1 MGAYLLF
8 FITGLVFSM
17 VGLGGGSVFVPFF
30 TFLEYDLKTIAVPAG
45 VFLVWV
51 TAFSSSINYVRHKQ
65 VHYRLAFIFLLGS
78 FLSVVLGQWFLFQ
91 KTSSTTLMLILG
103 ITVVLSA
110 SRFLFF
116 SETFGVIY
124 LKNKIIET
132 FIFFIGGLGVGL
144 VSVLTG
150 IGGGF
155 LMVPFML
162 HFGVEIKK
170 AAGTSAFVIF
180 FTSAFAFLTH
190 AFTHFNLQFLKDELW
205 IYGLAVFIGGILG
218 SKIQVVKLKNKHVKN
233 LMGIVLFFLGVYV
246 FYKFFQ
252 GEV

>member
-8 FITGLVFSM
+8 FITGFIFSM

-30 TFLEYDLKTIAVPAG
+30 TFLGYDLKTIAVPAG
-45 VFLVWV
+45 AFLVWV

-65 VHYRLAFIFLLGS
+65 VHYRLATIFLAGS
-78 FLSVVLGQWFLFQ
+78 FIAVGLGQQFLYH
-91 KTSSTTLMLILG
+91 KASSSTLMLILG
-103 ITVVLSA
+103 ITVVLSGT
-110 SRFLFF
+110 RFLFLP
-116 SETFGVIY
+116 EHFGVVV
-124 LKNKIIET
+124 LKNKKTET
-132 FIFFIGGLGVGL
+132 FVFFLGGLVVGL
-144 VSVLTG
+144 VSALTG

-190 AFTHFNLQFLKDELW
+190 AFSHFNLQFLKDELW

-218 SKIQVVKLKNKHVKN
+218 SKIQVVKLKNKQVKT
-233 LMGIVLFFLGVYV
+233 LMGVVLFFLGIYV

-252 GEV
+252 GKI